1 VRTSWNIHRHLTF
14 SVLMACSFL
23 ADNSFAKSPWGAYAR
38 KPVAWF
44 GTQEAALIAR
54 NVLSYQSLPGSW
66 PKNIDTTAHPYEG
79 DPADLKGT
87 FDNGA
92 TVGELE
98 FLAKMLSTDNGTLC
112 KAAFTKGL
120 DHTLAAQY
128 RTGGWPQF
136 FPPGNGYHRH
146 ITFNDNTM
154 IHLMIFLRQVAESTD
169 YAFVDQVRRQQAKLA
184 FDRGVQCILRCQIV
198 VNGKRTAWCAQ
209 HDEKDYRPRPARS
222 FELVSLSG
230 SESVEIVRLLMSIDQ
245 PSPAIIEAVEGA
257 VIWFDQA
264 KLLGIR
270 VVAQSDE
277 NSPSGSNKV
286 VVNDDA
292 AQPMWAR
299 FHEIDTNKP
308 IFCDRDGIPR
318 TSLAEISYERR
329 NGYSWLGYWPERLL
343 TEEYPAWAKKWV
355 K

>member
-1 VRTSWNIHRHLTF
+1 MRTSSDILRY
-14 SVLMACSFL
+14 LMLSALVACSFL
-23 ADNSFAKSPWGAYAR
+23 PGNSLAKSPWETYAR
-38 KPVAWF
+38 KPDAWF
-44 GTQEAALIAR
+44 GTQEAVQVAR
-54 NVLSYQSLPGSW
+54 NILSYQSLPGSW

-79 DPADLKGT
+79 EAAELKGT

-98 FLAKMLSTDNGTLC
+98 FLAKMLSTGNGTPY
-112 KAAFTKGL
+112 KVAFTKGL
-120 DHTLAAQY
+120 DHVLAAQY
-128 RTGGWPQF
+128 PTGGWPQI
-136 FPPGNGYHRH
+136 FPPGNGYQRH

-154 IHLMIFLRQVAESTD
+154 VNLMTFLRQVAESKD
-169 YAFVDQVRRQQAKLA
+169 YAFVDQARRQQASLA

-198 VNGKRTAWCAQ
+198 VNGKRTVWCAQ

-222 FELVSLSG
+222 YELVSLSG

-245 PSPAIIEAVEGA
+245 PSPAIIEAVQGA

-270 VVAQSDE
+270 VVKQSDE
-277 NSPSGSNKV
+277 NSPTGSNKV
-286 VVNDDA
+286 VVSDA
-292 AQPMWAR
+292 TARPMWAR
-299 FHEIDTNKP
+299 FYEIGTNKP
-308 IFCDRDGIPR
+308 IFCDRDGIAR

-329 NGYSWLGYWPERLL
+329 NGYGWLGYRPERLL
-343 TEEYPAWAKKWV
+343 AQEYPAWAKKWA